1 MVFFMNQAQQDKLR
15 DHVISALDVAT
26 MDQAL
31 ELVDA
36 LDGKLTHFKVGS
48 RMYTRYGPAL
58 LEALAERDVD
68 VFLDLK
74 FHDIPN
80 TVAGAVESALEFDSV
95 FMMTVHAS
103 GGAEMIERAVEMALQ
118 REGNPPKIVAVTAL
132 TSLSP
137 DEIASFGVDLPLD
150 EWAYRLG
157 ELALS
162 AGADGL
168 VCSAHEA
175 AQMRQRFGDEPLLVT
190 PGIRLQDP
198 ATKQV
203 QTTKNDDQSRVMTPK
218 RALEAGSD
226 YLVIGRPIYQAED
239 PVEAVVGIGESF

>member
-1 MVFFMNQAQQDKLR
+1 MNQVQQNKLR

-36 LDGKLTHFKVGS
+36 LDGRLTHFKVGS

-58 LEALAERDVD
+58 LEALAERAVE

-80 TVAGAVESALEFDSV
+80 TVAGAVESALQFESV

-103 GGAEMIERAVEMALQ
+103 GGAEMIRRAVEVAGQ
-118 REGNPPKIVAVTAL
+118 RAQNPPKIVAVTAL
-132 TSLSP
+132 TSLSA
-137 DEIASFGVDLPLD
+137 DEICELGVDLRLD

-157 ELALS
+157 ELAVD
-162 AGADGL
+162 AGADGM

-190 PGIRLQDP
+190 PGIRLDDQM
-198 ATKQV
+198 A
-203 QTTKNDDQSRVMTPK
+203 KNDDQSRVMTPK
-218 RALEAGSD
+218 AALETGSD
-226 YLVIGRPIYQAED
+226 YLVIGRPFFQADD
-239 PVEAVVGIGESF
+239 PVSGVVGIGESF